1 MLCSTNL
8 TEKQTKTVEEL
19 ITRRLDAAVL
29 DLNTKF
35 EARLK
40 IVEDENKNLREEL
53 EKLKLERNQLPILKK
68 WVGTI
73 NNGSQPKPK
82 EQHLIL
88 NAVTKEKNE
97 QRKRE
102 KNLIIFGTKS
112 TKTEPTEYIEII

>member
-1 MLCSTNL
+1 MTNL
-8 TEKQTKTVEEL
+8 TEKQTKTVEEI

-53 EKLKLERNQLPILKK
+53 EKLKLERNQLPILKD

-82 EQHLIL
+82 E
-88 NAVTKEKNE
+88 
-97 QRKRE
+97 
-102 KNLIIFGTKS
+102 
-112 TKTEPTEYIEII
+112 